1 MPSEVIST
9 GTYTLLHKR
18 ILDLEAP
25 PKVNLWD
32 RLK

>member
-18 ILDLEAP
+18 LLDLEAL
-25 PKVNLWD
+25 PKVNL
-32 RLK
+32 